1 MNYSSMSNICDKKV
15 EMLKE
20 NAKAFIDQQQPQQQ
34 QQQNNNTGKNK
45 NSWYIKSFFSQTS
58 QLSEEFD
65 RIHPLLAC
73 FFRKFQLQ

>member
-34 QQQNNNTGKNK
+34 QQQNNNRQKQKHIVGT
-45 NSWYIKSFFSQTS
+45 
-58 QLSEEFD
+58 
-65 RIHPLLAC
+65 
-73 FFRKFQLQ
+73 

>member
-1 MNYSSMSNICDKKV
+1 MNDSSMSNICDKKV

-45 NSWYIKSFFSQTS
+45 NKLLVHKVIFFS
-58 QLSEEFD
+58 D
-65 RIHPLLAC
+65 I
-73 FFRKFQLQ
+73 